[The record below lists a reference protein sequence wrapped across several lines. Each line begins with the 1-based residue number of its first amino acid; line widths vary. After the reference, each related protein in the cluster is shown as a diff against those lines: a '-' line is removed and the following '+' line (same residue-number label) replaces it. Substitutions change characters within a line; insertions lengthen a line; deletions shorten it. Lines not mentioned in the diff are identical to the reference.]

1 VVAPEAQKDAVLYDN
16 VIHGARVVG
25 DADAA
30 PGKEI
35 VQVGETIQHRA
46 ASGPRHRSIIVGSIL
61 NARAKG
67 ATCRFRAL

>member
-35 VQVGETIQHRA
+35 VQVGETI
-46 ASGPRHRSIIVGSIL
+46 
-61 NARAKG
+61 
-67 ATCRFRAL
+67 RAL